1 MLSGNTDNSDINSDN
16 DHNDEYN
23 HNYNDKAV
31 MTAALSATMI
41 LPLMATVITM
51 KKITTEL
58 FCV

>member
-23 HNYNDKAV
+23 YNCNDKAV

-41 LPLMATVITM
+41 
-51 KKITTEL
+51 
-58 FCV
+58 